1 VDGPAVTIRSSHLA
15 QDTGIPQGPPS
26 ATGTPLAE
34 APVQPMERPFDT
46 RPVGHL
52 VGRPDLSEETVLKAI
67 AERLAFDGRT
77 GPEPQVVIEAAR
89 LGKRKA
95 LAFLRK
101 LVLPPPRGSLT
112 MPVQPILREHLTQGT
127 DGSH

>member
-1 VDGPAVTIRSSHLA
+1 
-15 QDTGIPQGPPS
+15 
-26 ATGTPLAE
+26 
-34 APVQPMERPFDT
+34 
-46 RPVGHL
+46 
-52 VGRPDLSEETVLKAI
+52 VLKAI

-101 LVLPPPRGSLT
+101 LVLPPPRGSLA
-112 MPVQPILREHLTQGT
+112 MPVQPILREHLTQGP

>member
-1 VDGPAVTIRSSHLA
+1 MDRQAVTGTRA
-15 QDTGIPQGPPS
+15 APAGPGDE
-26 ATGTPLAE
+26 T
-34 APVQPMERPFDT
+34 ERFFDT
-46 RPVGHL
+46 RPVGFL
-52 VGRPDLSEETVLKAI
+52 VNRPDLSEEEVLAAI

-101 LVLPPPRGSLT
+101 LVLPPPRVPLA
-112 MPVQPILREHLTQGT
+112 MPVVPILKEHLTRGVE
-127 DGSH
+127 GGH

>member
-1 VDGPAVTIRSSHLA
+1 MTIHPSPLA
-15 QDTGIPQGPPS
+15 PS
-26 ATGTPLAE
+26 APDPD
-34 APVQPMERPFDT
+34 APSLPAERPFDT
-46 RPVGHL
+46 RPVGDL

-101 LVLPPPRGSLT
+101 LVLPPPRGSLA
-112 MPVQPILREHLTQGT
+112 MPVQPILREHLTQGP